1 MNKTMMIGITLGL
14 LLGCAAQA
22 DATGRFVAGGIRGRV
37 GGGVVAG
44 HASGFRGP
52 NGAAGIHGRRTVT
65 DGQGDVH
72 TASAG
77 AWRGPNGSTASSH
90 GSATRNADG
99 SGSFS
104 HSTAASGANGG
115 SYDSS
120 TTGATGQGIT
130 HDTQA
135 TGAHGNTYTGQTTV
149 TKDGV
154 THTGSCS
161 NASGATIPCH

>member
-1 MNKTMMIGITLGL
+1 MNKMMIGITLGL
-14 LLGCAAQA
+14 MLGCAAQA
-22 DATGRFVAGGIRGRV
+22 EAAGRVVAGGIRARA

-44 HASGFRGP
+44 HVAGFRGP

-65 DGQGDVH
+65 DGQGDAH

-77 AWRGPNGSTASSH
+77 AWRGPDGGTVTSH

-99 SGSFS
+99 SGNFS
-104 HSTAASGANGG
+104 RSTSATGAQGG
-115 SYDSS
+115 SYNSS
-120 TTGATGQGIT
+120 TSGATGQGIT
-130 HDTQA
+130 HNAQA
-135 TGAHGNTYTGQTTV
+135 TGSNGNSYTGQTTV

-161 NASGATIPCH
+161 NAAGATIPCH